1 VPDRETAAGLRRPLL
16 LLAAALLVPI
26 VPFLF
31 FGANLEQRVRAW
43 LAADWSPAERF
54 LLIAGVLSTDILLPV
69 PSSAVSTYGGAILG
83 FLRGTVA
90 SWLGMSVGAGL
101 GFALARLL
109 GRPFARRFSTD
120 ADLARTERLLQRYGA
135 AALIA
140 SRAVPVFAEA
150 CVLLVGVARMP
161 WRRFL
166 PAVLGSNLV
175 VSAVYAA
182 CGALAREQDT
192 VVLAVLAAALA
203 PLAGVAA
210 VRWRGTELRG
220 EAKRGTRDQ

>member
-16 LLAAALLVPI
+16 LLAAALLVPV

-31 FGANLEQRVRAW
+31 FGADLEQRVRGW

-54 LLIAGVLSTDILLPV
+54 LLIAGVLATDILLPV
-69 PSSAVSTYGGAILG
+69 PSSAVSTYGGAMLG
-83 FLRGTVA
+83 FVRGTLA
-90 SWLGMSVGAGL
+90 SWLGMSAGAIV

-109 GRPFARRFSTD
+109 GRPFARRFSAD

-140 SRAVPVFAEA
+140 TRPVPVFAEA

-166 PAVLGSNLV
+166 PAVLLSNLV
-175 VSAVYAA
+175 VSAIYAA
-182 CGALAREQDT
+182 CGALARQQDA
-192 VVLAVLAAALA
+192 VIFAVLAAALA
-203 PLAGVAA
+203 PLAGMAA
-210 VRWRGTELRG
+210 VRWRGRGVRG
-220 EAKRGTRDQ
+220 EARREKRDQ